1 MIIKATRIIGK
12 IQAFLKTKVKK
23 PKDLL
28 RIMIRQE
35 IISIS
40 RRGTNK
46 NHKNSNNFEE
56 EKSSKVGEKTSHQRP
71 PNTKSN
77 NKNTD
82 DSGNNKPK
90 SKNNDKSNT
99 KAHEG
104 KQKADKQNK

>member
-1 MIIKATRIIGK
+1 MIK
-12 IQAFLKTKVKK
+12 
-23 PKDLL
+23 
-28 RIMIRQE
+28 QE
-35 IISIS
+35 TINISQ
-40 RRGTNK
+40 RGTNK

-71 PNTKSN
+71 PNTKPN

-90 SKNNDKSNT
+90 GKNNDKSNT
-99 KAHEG
+99 KGQES